1 MKPKKLIIRAM
12 AVCAAA
18 VLAAGCS
25 PRSEMDRFVDRLM
38 SKMTVE
44 EKIGQLNLV
53 SDPGF
58 RSDLS
63 GNTSAEDLELLRNG
77 GFGAFYGMKDVGK
90 MTALQKIA
98 VEETRLG
105 IPLMFGIDAIHGLET
120 TFPIPLAL
128 ACSWNMDL
136 IEESAARS
144 AKETSSLGVS
154 WVFSPMVDISRDPRW
169 GRVAEGAGE
178 DPYLGGEI
186 AKAMVRGYQG
196 DGSFESNDKVMA
208 CVKHYALYGAAEA
221 GRDYNTVS
229 MDRQTMFNVYLRPY
243 QEACK
248 AGAGSYMS
256 SFNEVEGVPAT
267 CNEYLLDD
275 VLRGLWGFD
284 GFVVTDATAINEITA
299 HGLGDLQEVSARAL
313 QAGIDLDMNSNGF
326 IGTLK
331 KSLEEGRVSEKDID
345 KACRRILEAK
355 YRMGLFDDPYRYLD
369 PARAEANVYTDESR
383 AFARRAAHESAVL
396 LKNEGGVLPLSK
408 DMRIALVGPLGNDP
422 SNMQGTWSMSS
433 HQNESVTILEGL
445 RNAVKG
451 RGSVRYAQGSWLLS
465 DANLEANLRGGMMGF
480 FMPGYKPEPVHNRPL
495 QSMINEAVALARQ
508 SDVVVAALGEINNMN
523 GEGTSR
529 SDISIPEPQRQ
540 LLKALKATGKPIVLV
555 LTTGR
560 PLTLEWENE
569 NIPAI
574 LNTWALGA
582 EAGNAIADLLFGD
595 VNPSGKLTMSF
606 PRNVGQIPVYYNHKN
621 TGRPHGDFEPY
632 RRFTSCYLDV
642 INAPLYPF
650 GYGLS
655 YTSYEYGELQLSSA
669 TIGKGEKVTAS
680 ISVTNTGGMDGDET
694 VQLHLRDVVSSSTR
708 PVKELI
714 DFKKVHIP
722 AGESVTVSFEIGE
735 DKLKYYNHEL
745 EYVCESG
752 DFLIM
757 AGPDSNTLKE
767 ATLTLI

>member
-1 MKPKKLIIRAM
+1 MKSKKLIIRAI
-12 AVCAAA
+12 AVCTAA

-77 GFGAFYGMKDVGK
+77 GFGAFYGMKDVSK

-243 QEACK
+243 HEACK

-369 PARAEANVYTDESR
+369 PARAEANVYTDESK

-422 SNMQGTWSMSS
+422 DNMQGTWSMSS
-433 HQNESVTILEGL
+433 HQKESVTILEGL

-451 RGSVRYAQGSWLLS
+451 RGSVRYAQGSWLVS
-465 DANLEANLRGGMMGF
+465 DANLEANLRAGMMGF
-480 FMPGYKPEPVHNRPL
+480 FLPGYKPEPAHSRPL

-508 SDVVVAALGEINNMN
+508 SDVVIAALGEINNMN

-560 PLTLEWENE
+560 PLTLEWEDE

-680 ISVTNTGGMDGDET
+680 ISVTNTGDMDGDET
-694 VQLHLRDVVSSSTR
+694 VQLYLRDVVSSSTR

-752 DFLIM
+752 DFIIM
-757 AGPDSNTLKE
+757 AGPDSNTLRQ